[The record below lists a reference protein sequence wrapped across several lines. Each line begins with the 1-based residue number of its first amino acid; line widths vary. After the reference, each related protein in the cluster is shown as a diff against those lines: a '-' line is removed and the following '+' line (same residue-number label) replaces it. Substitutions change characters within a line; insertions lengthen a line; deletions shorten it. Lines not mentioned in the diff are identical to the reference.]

1 MKRVYHHYSDLEEY
15 HCGLW
20 RITSG
25 DERRSFKELAADLM
39 ANSEAFQEA
48 MARALIEWPRSCEHN
63 LSAENINR
71 IAWLGHA
78 GCCVAR
84 GCPEEATR
92 AAWHTLTVDQQNE
105 ANRVA
110 GIVLAKWDH
119 MHAEPES
126 VSETLFLF

>member
-1 MKRVYHHYSDLEEY
+1 
-15 HCGLW
+15 
-20 RITSG
+20 
-25 DERRSFKELAADLM
+25 M